1 MTLIFEGLATSYG
14 RALQLYKDDGNKCEL
29 IGTFSLMTQVVLGLL
44 CLSSLLVKRFYE
56 YPIRR
61 SWNVWSF
68 DVLKQILGALGLH
81 IFNVCLSILKTSDM
95 NIFNNLNATD
105 DSSDIDE
112 DPCDWYFLNIV
123 FDCTIGVFIFYLV
136 FKCMN
141 SICKNQFHITN
152 IESGQYG
159 ESNGKPSFKAFLK
172 QTAVYFFS
180 LMLTK
185 LFIYAI
191 MECFETQLLWISSHV
206 LLVWLT
212 PYPDE
217 IEIFVVMF
225 IVPIIMNCLQLI
237 LVDNIIQNPLIN
249 QMNTLVYTEGQ
260 LRILNNLSTTD
271 GSINKLID
279 GARPASNI
287 QTGNKSNVTKYGSCE
302 DET

>member
-1 MTLIFEGLATSYG
+1 MTLVFEGLATSCE
-14 RALQLYKDDGNKCEL
+14 RALQLYKDDGNKCQL

-61 SWNVWSF
+61 PWSVWLF
-68 DVLKQILGALGLH
+68 DVLKQIIGALGLH

-95 NIFNNLNATD
+95 NIFSNFSATD

-141 SICKNQFHITN
+141 NICKYQFHITN

-159 ESNGKPSFKAFLK
+159 ESTGKPSFKAFLK
-172 QTAVYFFS
+172 QLAVYFSS

-185 LFIYAI
+185 LLIYAI

-249 QMNTLVYTEGQ
+249 QMNTIVYTEGQ
-260 LRILNNLSTTD
+260 VNILNNLSTTD
-271 GSINKLID
+271 GAVGKLID
-279 GARPASNI
+279 GDRRASN
-287 QTGNKSNVTKYGSCE
+287 TLVDKKSNVTKYGSCE

>member
-1 MTLIFEGLATSYG
+1 MTSIFEDLATSSG
-14 RALQLYKDDGNKCEL
+14 RALQFYKDDGNKCEL

-44 CLSSLLVKRFYE
+44 CLSSLIVKRFYE

-61 SWNVWSF
+61 TWNVWLF
-68 DVLKQILGALGLH
+68 DVSKQILGALGLH

-95 NIFNNLNATD
+95 NLLKNFNATD

-136 FKCMN
+136 FKYMN
-141 SICKNQFHITN
+141 SICKNQFHMTN

-159 ESNGKPSFKAFLK
+159 ESTGKPSFKAFLK

-260 LRILNNLSTTD
+260 SRILNNSSTTD
-271 GSINKLID
+271 GAVGKLID
-279 GARPASNI
+279 GERAASNI
-287 QTGNKSNVTKYGSCE
+287 QTGNKSNGTKYGSCE
-302 DET
+302 DDT